1 VIEKLRLWLLA
12 EVTSRVLAEP
22 PFGSYAEVAERLL
35 RELQSQPMPQSVAD
49 GVREYV
55 SSALL
60 TLIEL
65 RLRKILWELG
75 QGRVTERMTAEEER
89 LVRPVLK
96 IKHAGARKKSQD
108 YVIVQFLMPHPA
120 IITDDFL
127 QVGPFARGD
136 LAKLPARDAKDLEE
150 RGVVRRFLY
159 L

>member
-12 EVTSRVLAEP
+12 EVASRVLAEP
-22 PFGSYAEVAERLL
+22 PFSSYAEVAERLL
-35 RELQSQPMPQSVAD
+35 RELQSQPIPQSVAD

-60 TLIEL
+60 TLMEL

-96 IKHAGARKKSQD
+96 IKQAGARKKSQD

-120 IITDDFL
+120 IITEDFL

-136 LAKLPARDAKDLEE
+136 LAKLPTRDAKDLEE